1 MDVASQAGH
10 LFPVGPR
17 HASTQDRLSFEA
29 FCAVPYLKWHLDQI
43 VHSGAAMIR
52 NGLVDEGQTLTV
64 NSTAVRDFLGRPMTR
79 EDLRGSASNPMTYQG
94 GEDKKLFLPLTVTL
108 VTAAESVAA
117 APGNLVLSGD
127 TIGSF
132 FDVKPMD
139 LTATEGVSKDK
150 HGFVSDNDESDDDI
164 TSAQ

>member
-52 NGLVDEGQTLTV
+52 NGLVDERQTLTV
-64 NSTAVRDFLGRPMTR
+64 NSTAVRDFLGRPM
-79 EDLRGSASNPMTYQG
+79 
-94 GEDKKLFLPLTVTL
+94 
-108 VTAAESVAA
+108 
-117 APGNLVLSGD
+117 
-127 TIGSF
+127 
-132 FDVKPMD
+132 VKAGCWVHIFSPRVERSHSR
-139 LTATEGVSKDK
+139 LERIFEARRPT
-150 HGFVSDNDESDDDI
+150 
-164 TSAQ
+164 Q